1 MKGILP
7 EVRVSRMGIRK
18 KMLLMYATVIFTMTV
33 VTAVIF
39 MWMNKRYAEMLY
51 QETTDSLFLIS
62 NEMKLY
68 LDSIEA
74 DSYYMV
80 ADAALQSNLSA
91 YQSTADGWQKRKLR
105 NRNFQCAEEVLPY
118 KSQKHI
124 WNS

>member
-18 KMLLMYATVIFTMTV
+18 KMLLMYVAVIFTMTV
-33 VTAVIF
+33 VTAGIF

-80 ADAALQSNLSA
+80 ADASLQSNLSA
-91 YQSTADGWQKRKLR
+91 YQSAADGWQKRKL
-105 NRNFQCAEEVLPY
+105 L
-118 KSQKHI
+118 SLIHI
-124 WNS
+124 

>member
-51 QETTDSLFLIS
+51 QETTD
-62 NEMKLY
+62 
-68 LDSIEA
+68 
-74 DSYYMV
+74 
-80 ADAALQSNLSA
+80 
-91 YQSTADGWQKRKLR
+91 
-105 NRNFQCAEEVLPY
+105 
-118 KSQKHI
+118 
-124 WNS
+124 

>member
-68 LDSIEA
+68 LDIHGSRCGIA
-74 DSYYMV
+74 V
-80 ADAALQSNLSA
+80 QFVCLSE
-91 YQSTADGWQKRKLR
+91 YSGWLAKT
-105 NRNFQCAEEVLPY
+105 
-118 KSQKHI
+118 
-124 WNS
+124 

>member
-68 LDSIEA
+68 LDGIEA

-80 ADAALQSNLSA
+80 ADASLQSNLSA
-91 YQSTADGWQKRKLR
+91 YQSAADGWPEI
-105 NRNFQCAEEVLPY
+105 CCC
-118 KSQKHI
+118 
-124 WNS
+124 

>member
-1 MKGILP
+1 
-7 EVRVSRMGIRK
+7 
-18 KMLLMYATVIFTMTV
+18 MLLMYVAVIFTMTV

-51 QETTDSLFLIS
+51 KETTDSLFLIS

-80 ADAALQSNLSA
+80 ADAALQSICLLIRVQRMAGKNVSCV
-91 YQSTADGWQKRKLR
+91 TR
-105 NRNFQCAEEVLPY
+105 
-118 KSQKHI
+118 
-124 WNS
+124 

>member
-18 KMLLMYATVIFTMTV
+18 KMLLMYVAVIFTMTL
-33 VTAVIF
+33 VTAGIF
-39 MWMNKRYAEMLY
+39 LWMNKRYAEMLY

-68 LDSIEA
+68 LDGIEA

-80 ADAALQSNLSA
+80 ADASLQSNLSA
-91 YQSTADGWQKRKLR
+91 YQSAADGWQKRKLR
-105 NRNFQCAEEVLPY
+105 NQIESSVYNYAVGNKLL
-118 KSQKHI
+118 
-124 WNS
+124 

>member
-68 LDSIEA
+68 LDGIEA

-80 ADAALQSNLSA
+80 VEVWNSRLNMREP
-91 YQSTADGWQKRKLR
+91 GRKQKRSR
-105 NRNFQCAEEVLPY
+105 RGSRFCQGFCQSYREDSVIDLP
-118 KSQKHI
+118 SLH
-124 WNS
+124 

>member
-1 MKGILP
+1 
-7 EVRVSRMGIRK
+7 
-18 KMLLMYATVIFTMTV
+18 
-33 VTAVIF
+33 
-39 MWMNKRYAEMLY
+39 MLY
-51 QETTDSLFLIS
+51 KETTDSLFLIS

-105 NRNFQCAEEVLPY
+105 NQIESSVYNMQLG
-118 KSQKHI
+118 I
-124 WNS
+124 NI

>member
-68 LDSIEA
+68 LDGIEA

-80 ADAALQSNLSA
+80 ADASLQSKFCLLIRVQRMA
-91 YQSTADGWQKRKLR
+91 GRKRKLR
-105 NRNFQCAEEVLPY
+105 NQIE
-118 KSQKHI
+118 K
-124 WNS
+124 